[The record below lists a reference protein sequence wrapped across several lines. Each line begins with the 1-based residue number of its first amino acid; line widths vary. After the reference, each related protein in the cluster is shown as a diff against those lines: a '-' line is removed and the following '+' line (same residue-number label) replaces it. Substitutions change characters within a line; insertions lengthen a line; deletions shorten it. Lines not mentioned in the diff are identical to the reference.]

1 MNGYVSV
8 KEASHK
14 WEIPEHGTNY
24 GKSRENQKKRLIRA
38 SRNGRQTGVITDET
52 IYQQYLR
59 GETNAADLLVEKY
72 ADMLIFYIN
81 GYIKDVH
88 EAEDLMIEA
97 FSQIFAKERPI
108 TGEGSFK
115 AYLYKT
121 ARNLA
126 LRHSKKHRHIF
137 LWIDDLDFEL
147 PDKTLAETKVF
158 RNERDRQLYAALDK
172 LKPEYR
178 EAVYLIYLEEMSY
191 RNAAAVMSKS
201 EHQIK
206 NLVYRGKQSLKA
218 ILEQEGFEYADE

>member
-1 MNGYVSV
+1 M
-8 KEASHK
+8 
-14 WEIPEHGTNY
+14 
-24 GKSRENQKKRLIRA
+24 
-38 SRNGRQTGVITDET
+38 ITDET

-126 LRHSKKHRHIF
+126 LRHSKKHRTSSCG
-137 LWIDDLDFEL
+137 LMTWIL
-147 PDKTLAETKVF
+147 
-158 RNERDRQLYAALDK
+158 NC
-172 LKPEYR
+172 
-178 EAVYLIYLEEMSY
+178 
-191 RNAAAVMSKS
+191 
-201 EHQIK
+201 QIK
-206 NLVYRGKQSLKA
+206 PWLRPKSFGMSGIGSSMRHWIN
-218 ILEQEGFEYADE
+218 

>member
-1 MNGYVSV
+1 MISDEELYRRYVNG
-8 KEASHK
+8 
-14 WEIPEHGTNY
+14 
-24 GKSRENQKKRLIRA
+24 
-38 SRNGRQTGVITDET
+38 DET
-52 IYQQYLR
+52 GLD
-59 GETNAADLLVEKY
+59 ELMKKY
-72 ADMLIFYIN
+72 GNPLTMYIN
-81 GYIKDVH
+81 GYLQDVH

-108 TGEGSFK
+108 MGEGSFK

>member
-1 MNGYVSV
+1 M
-8 KEASHK
+8 
-14 WEIPEHGTNY
+14 
-24 GKSRENQKKRLIRA
+24 
-38 SRNGRQTGVITDET
+38 ITDET

-126 LRHSKKHRHIF
+126 LRHSKKTPPH
-137 LWIDDLDFEL
+137 L
-147 PDKTLAETKVF
+147 PVD
-158 RNERDRQLYAALDK
+158 
-172 LKPEYR
+172 
-178 EAVYLIYLEEMSY
+178 
-191 RNAAAVMSKS
+191 
-201 EHQIK
+201 
-206 NLVYRGKQSLKA
+206 
-218 ILEQEGFEYADE
+218 

>member
-1 MNGYVSV
+1 M
-8 KEASHK
+8 
-14 WEIPEHGTNY
+14 
-24 GKSRENQKKRLIRA
+24 
-38 SRNGRQTGVITDET
+38 ITDET

-137 LWIDDLDFEL
+137 LWIL
-147 PDKTLAETKVF
+147 
-158 RNERDRQLYAALDK
+158 NC
-172 LKPEYR
+172 
-178 EAVYLIYLEEMSY
+178 
-191 RNAAAVMSKS
+191 
-201 EHQIK
+201 QIK
-206 NLVYRGKQSLKA
+206 PWLRPKFFGMSGIGSSMRHWIN
-218 ILEQEGFEYADE
+218 

>member
-1 MNGYVSV
+1 M
-8 KEASHK
+8 
-14 WEIPEHGTNY
+14 
-24 GKSRENQKKRLIRA
+24 
-38 SRNGRQTGVITDET
+38 ITDET

-126 LRHSKKHRHIF
+126 LRHSKNTATSSCG
-137 LWIDDLDFEL
+137 LMTWIL
-147 PDKTLAETKVF
+147 
-158 RNERDRQLYAALDK
+158 NC
-172 LKPEYR
+172 
-178 EAVYLIYLEEMSY
+178 
-191 RNAAAVMSKS
+191 
-201 EHQIK
+201 QIK
-206 NLVYRGKQSLKA
+206 PWLRPKSFGMSGIGSSMRHWIN
-218 ILEQEGFEYADE
+218 

>member
-38 SRNGRQTGVITDET
+38 SRNRMGGVITDET

-172 LKPEYR
+172 LKLEYR

-206 NLVYRGKQSLKA
+206 NLVYRGKQSFLA

>member
-1 MNGYVSV
+1 M
-8 KEASHK
+8 
-14 WEIPEHGTNY
+14 
-24 GKSRENQKKRLIRA
+24 
-38 SRNGRQTGVITDET
+38 ITDET

-108 TGEGSFK
+108 MGEGSFK

-126 LRHSKKHRHIF
+126 LRHSKNTATSSCG
-137 LWIDDLDFEL
+137 LMTWIL
-147 PDKTLAETKVF
+147 
-158 RNERDRQLYAALDK
+158 NC
-172 LKPEYR
+172 
-178 EAVYLIYLEEMSY
+178 
-191 RNAAAVMSKS
+191 
-201 EHQIK
+201 QIK
-206 NLVYRGKQSLKA
+206 PWLRPKSFGMSGIGSSMRHWIN
-218 ILEQEGFEYADE
+218 